1 MIELTAEPIDVSSVL
16 ARVQRP
22 EAGAVVLFLGVTRQF
37 TAGRETVEL
46 AYEAYREMAEKEL
59 ARLEREACQRW
70 PIAAC
75 ALVHRTGVV
84 PVSEPSVAVAVSS
97 PHRDAAFEAARW
109 LIDTLKESVPIW
121 KQERW

>member
-1 MIELTAEPIDVSSVL
+1 MIELTAEPIDVPRVL
-16 ARVQRP
+16 ARIERP

-46 AYEAYREMAEKEL
+46 AYEAYDDMAKKEL
-59 ARLEREACQRW
+59 ARLEREARARW
-70 PIAAC
+70 SMAEC

-97 PHRDAAFEAARW
+97 PHRDAAFE
-109 LIDTLKESVPIW
+109 
-121 KQERW
+121 